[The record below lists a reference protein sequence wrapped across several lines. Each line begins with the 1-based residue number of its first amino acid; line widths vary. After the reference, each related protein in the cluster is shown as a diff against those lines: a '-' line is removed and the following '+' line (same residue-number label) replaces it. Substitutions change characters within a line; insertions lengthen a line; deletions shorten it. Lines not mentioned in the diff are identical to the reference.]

1 MQNFYLIVSAILLV
15 YILYKRFA
23 FIGNKNVKSVSAEEA
38 YKLIK
43 ENKDIII
50 LDVRTSSEYKSGHI
64 KGAKSLPGDNFAS
77 GLKQLEAY
85 KDKPIL
91 VHCASGGRSPAAV
104 RLLLKNDFKNVYH
117 MNRGLA
123 GWNYGLK

>member
-1 MQNFYLIVSAILLV
+1 MQNFYIIAAAILIG

-23 FIGNKNVKSVSAEEA
+23 FIGNKNVKNISAEEA

-50 LDVRTSSEYKSGHI
+50 LDVRTPAEYKTGHI
-64 KGAKSLPGDNFAS
+64 KGAKSLPVANFS
-77 GLKQLEAY
+77 TGLKQFDNY
-85 KDKPIL
+85 KDRPIL

-104 RLLLKNDFKNVYH
+104 RLLLKNDFKIIYH